1 MKKATNESIRIAGY
15 ISQFLNDY
23 APSQK
28 TSSVNTLRSYQ
39 NALSLYLTFLE
50 NEKKVQ
56 CTGLAGN
63 CFTRMVIEEWI
74 RWLKEKRGCSP
85 ESCNNRLASMR
96 AFLKYLGSRDVA
108 YLYLYQEATGIPR
121 QKCVKKKVS
130 GLTREAV
137 KALLESPD
145 PFSKTDRR
153 DMAFMILL
161 YGTATRLDEVLSMK
175 NKHLNLDIEKPC
187 ASIVGKGRKIRTL
200 YLLPKVVAHLK
211 QYQKEFHGT
220 SPDPEA
226 YVFYSR
232 NAGKYGKMTQPAM
245 DKVLKKHAKAAHETC
260 KDVPLRLHAHQLRHA
275 KASHWLEDGMN
286 IIQISFL
293 LGHEQ
298 LQTTMIYLDITTEDK
313 AMALATLEDE
323 NDKKVSPKWKKTD
336 GSLVDYCGI
345 PRKR

>member
-1 MKKATNESIRIAGY
+1 
-15 ISQFLNDY
+15 
-23 APSQK
+23 
-28 TSSVNTLRSYQ
+28 
-39 NALSLYLTFLE
+39 
-50 NEKKVQ
+50 
-56 CTGLAGN
+56 
-63 CFTRMVIEEWI
+63 
-74 RWLKEKRGCSP
+74 
-85 ESCNNRLASMR
+85 MR
-96 AFLKYLGSRDVA
+96 AFLKFLGSRDVA

-121 QKCVKKKVS
+121 QKCVNKKIS
-130 GLTREAV
+130 GLTRKAV

-145 PFSKTDRR
+145 PFSKTGRR

-161 YGTATRLDEVLSMK
+161 YGTAARLDEVLSMK
-175 NKHLNLDIEKPC
+175 NKHLNLDVEKPC
-187 ASIVGKGRKIRTL
+187 ASIVGKGSKIRTL

-211 QYQKEFHGT
+211 QYQKEFHGS

-245 DKVLKKHAKAAHETC
+245 DKVLKKHAKA
-260 KDVPLRLHAHQLRHA
+260 
-275 KASHWLEDGMN
+275 SHWLKDGMN

-298 LQTTMIYLDITTEDK
+298 LQNTMIYLDITTEDK

-323 NDKKVSPKWKKTD
+323 NDKKVSPKWKNAD
-336 GSLVDYCGI
+336 GSLVDYYGI

>member
-15 ISQFLNDY
+15 VSQFLNEY

-28 TSSVNTLRSYQ
+28 TNSTNPLRSYR

-56 CTGLAGN
+56 CTDLAGN
-63 CFTRMVIEEWI
+63 CFTRMVMEEWI

-96 AFLKYLGSRDVA
+96 AFLKFLGSRDVA

-121 QKCVKKKVS
+121 QKCVKRKVS

-137 KALLESPD
+137 KALMESPD
-145 PFSKTDRR
+145 PSSKTGRR
-153 DMAFMILL
+153 DMAFMVLL
-161 YGTATRLDEVLSMK
+161 YGTAARLDEVLSMK
-175 NKHLNLDIEKPC
+175 NKHLNLDVEKPC
-187 ASIVGKGRKIRTL
+187 ASIVGKGNKIRTL

-211 QYQKEFHGT
+211 QYQKEFHGP